1 MGEWRDITVDGLSGA
16 EAEQVSEWRDI
27 TVDLGWVGEWRD
39 ITVDLGWVRGGI
51 LL

>member
-1 MGEWRDITVDGLSGA
+1 M
-16 EAEQVSEWRDI
+16 DI

-39 ITVDLGWVRGGI
+39 ITVDLGWVGGGGI